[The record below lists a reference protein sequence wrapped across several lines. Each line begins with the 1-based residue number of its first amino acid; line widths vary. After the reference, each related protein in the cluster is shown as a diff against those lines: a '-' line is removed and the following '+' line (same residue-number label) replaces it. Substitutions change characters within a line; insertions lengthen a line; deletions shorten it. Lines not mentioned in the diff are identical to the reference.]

1 MRYSSRLERSCGDTA
16 PRQRSELHA
25 VYLDQGVHPCLT
37 LNGRSIYSSMP
48 YSDPEKAKAR
58 RKAYYAEHREKAI
71 KDVAAWRVENR
82 ERRNATER
90 NRGRIRT
97 RTDPEFREYRRQ
109 KSRESYAKYH
119 DLRLALAARHRGT
132 IMERARQLLR
142 NAIRRGE
149 FNATNLLQ
157 VPLGHA
163 PHSGSPRRLSQ
174 TTRCF
179 LVCIFC
185 HADQHAI
192 KISSQAP

>member
-1 MRYSSRLERSCGDTA
+1 
-16 PRQRSELHA
+16 
-25 VYLDQGVHPCLT
+25 
-37 LNGRSIYSSMP
+37 MP

-149 FNATNLLQ
+149 
-157 VPLGHA
+157 VPRAKICSKCHSVTPPIQAHHA
-163 PHSGSPRRLSQ
+163 DYLKPLDVSWL
-174 TTRCF
+174 
-179 LVCIFC
+179 CIFC